1 MSTLEPA
8 GGAADL
14 ADGTP
19 ASHLQPPIGE
29 GPIERLCKWAS
40 EAALTTMLVV
50 IGADIF
56 TRYVLN
62 FSFEIA
68 DELGGY
74 MLVVM
79 TFVSLSVCQV
89 NNAFHQ
95 VELLQARLSPRWR
108 ALSAAIFDVLS
119 FGFAAILLWQLIKL
133 ERSSYRFGEKAPTYL
148 ETPLWIPRLAMAIGV
163 AALLCSIVKT
173 CLAHV
178 RRFRSL
184 SRPHGS

>member
-1 MSTLEPA
+1 MSTAHP
-8 GGAADL
+8 GGDAADL

-19 ASHLQPPIGE
+19 VSHLEPPIGE

-40 EAALTTMLVV
+40 EAALITMLVV
-50 IGADIF
+50 IGVDIF

-95 VELLQARLSPRWR
+95 VELVQARLSARGR
-108 ALSAAIFDVLS
+108 ALSASIFVVLS
-119 FGFAAILLWQLIKL
+119 FVFAVLLLWKLIKF
-133 ERSSYRFGEKAPTYL
+133 EPSSYRFGEKAPTYL

-163 AALLCSIVKT
+163 AALMLAIVKT
-173 CLAHV
+173 FLAHV
-178 RRFRSL
+178 RRFRAL
-184 SRPHGS
+184 RPHGS

>member
-19 ASHLQPPIGE
+19 GSHLEPPIGE
-29 GPIERLCKWAS
+29 GPVERLCKWAS
-40 EAALTTMLVV
+40 EAALLFMLGV
-50 IGADIF
+50 IGVDIA
-56 TRYVLN
+56 TRYLLN
-62 FSFEIA
+62 FSFEVA

-89 NNAFHQ
+89 NGAFHQ
-95 VELLQARLSPRWR
+95 VEIVQARLSPRWR

-119 FGFAAILLWQLIKL
+119 FGFAALLLWQLIRFQ
-133 ERSSYRFGEKAPTYL
+133 RSSYRFGERAPTYL

-163 AALLCSIVKT
+163 AALLFSIVRT
-173 CLAHV
+173 FLAHV
-178 RRFRSL
+178 RRFRAL
-184 SRPHGS
+184 SRPKA

>member
-1 MSTLEPA
+1 MTSVDQPG

-19 ASHLQPPIGE
+19 ASHLLPPIGE
-29 GPIERLCKWAS
+29 SFPERLCKWAS
-40 EAALTTMLVV
+40 EAALITMLLV
-50 IGADIF
+50 IGVDIA
-56 TRYVLN
+56 TRYLLN

-68 DELGGY
+68 DEIGGY

-95 VELLQARLSPRWR
+95 VELVQARLGPVGRTI
-108 ALSAAIFDVLS
+108 SAAIFDVLS
-119 FGFAAILLWQLIKL
+119 FSFAALLLWQLVKL

-163 AALLCSIVKT
+163 AVLLFAIART
-173 CLAHV
+173 FLAHL
-178 RRFRSL
+178 RRFRRLRS
-184 SRPHGS
+184 

>member
-1 MSTLEPA
+1 MSTAHP
-8 GGAADL
+8 GGDAADL

-19 ASHLQPPIGE
+19 ASHLEPPIGE

-40 EAALTTMLVV
+40 EAALITMLVV
-50 IGADIF
+50 IGVDIF

-95 VELLQARLSPRWR
+95 VELVQARLSPRGR

-119 FGFAAILLWQLIKL
+119 FGFATLLLWQLIKL
-133 ERSSYRFGEKAPTYL
+133 ERSAYRFGEKAPTYL
-148 ETPLWIPRLAMAIGV
+148 ETPLWIPRVAMAVGV
-163 AALLCSIVKT
+163 AALLFSIVKT
-173 CLAHV
+173 FLAHL
-178 RRFRSL
+178 RRFRAL
-184 SRPHGS
+184 SRPHGP

>member
-1 MSTLEPA
+1 MTGIPDA
-8 GGAADL
+8 G
-14 ADGTP
+14 DGTP
-19 ASHLQPPIGE
+19 VSIHEPPIGE
-29 GPIERLCKWAS
+29 GPVERLCKWTS
-40 EAALTTMLVV
+40 EAALIIMLVM
-50 IGADIF
+50 IGGDIL
-56 TRYVLN
+56 TRYLLN

-89 NNAFHQ
+89 NGAFHQ
-95 VELLQARLSPRWR
+95 VELVQARLTPRAR

-119 FGFAAILLWQLIKL
+119 FGLAVILLWHFIRL
-133 ERSSYRFGEKAPTYL
+133 ELSSYRFGERAPTLL

-163 AALLCSIVKT
+163 AALLFAIAKT
-173 CLAHV
+173 LLAHV
-178 RRFRSL
+178 RRFRAL

>member
-1 MSTLEPA
+1 MAMTGIPDA
-8 GGAADL
+8 G
-14 ADGTP
+14 DGTP
-19 ASHLQPPIGE
+19 VSIHEPPIGE
-29 GPIERLCKWAS
+29 GPVERLCKWAS
-40 EAALTTMLVV
+40 EAALITMLVV
-50 IGADIF
+50 IGTDIF

-95 VELLQARLSPRWR
+95 VELVQARLSPRGR
-108 ALSAAIFDVLS
+108 ALSAATFDILS
-119 FGFAAILLWQLIKL
+119 FGFAALLLWQLIKL
-133 ERSSYRFGEKAPTYL
+133 ERSAYRFGEKAPTYL

-163 AALLCSIVKT
+163 AALMLAIVKT
-173 CLAHV
+173 FLAHV
-178 RRFRSL
+178 RRFRAL

>member
-1 MSTLEPA
+1 MSTLDPT

-19 ASHLQPPIGE
+19 GSHLEPPIGE
-29 GPIERLCKWAS
+29 GLIERLCKWAS
-40 EAALTTMLVV
+40 EAALITMLAV
-50 IGADIF
+50 IGVDIA
-56 TRYVLN
+56 TRYLLN

-95 VELLQARLSPRWR
+95 VELVQARLSPRWR

-119 FGFAAILLWQLIKL
+119 FGFAALLLWQLIKL

-163 AALLCSIVKT
+163 AALLFSIVKT
-173 CLAHV
+173 FTAHV
-178 RRFRSL
+178 RRFRAL
-184 SRPHGS
+184 SRPHGP

>member
-1 MSTLEPA
+1 MSSLPDAADGMPAAHLEP
-8 GGAADL
+8 
-14 ADGTP
+14 P
-19 ASHLQPPIGE
+19 VGE
-29 GPIERLCKWAS
+29 GPLERICKWAS
-40 EAALTTMLVV
+40 EAALIVMLVV
-50 IGADIF
+50 IGTDIF
-56 TRYVLN
+56 TRYLLN

-89 NNAFHQ
+89 NGAFHQ
-95 VELLQARLSPRWR
+95 VEVVQARLTPRGR

-119 FGFAAILLWQLIKL
+119 FGFAALLLWQLIKL

-163 AALLCSIVKT
+163 AALLFAIVRT
-173 CLAHV
+173 FVAHV
-178 RRFRSL
+178 RRFRRL
-184 SRPHGS
+184 AHGS